1 MSQTNLGCIHLYC
14 GDGKGKTTAAMGL
27 AVRAAG
33 SGCRVLVLQFLK
45 DGKSSELR
53 VLRNVP
59 GIHVLDGQPVKKF
72 TFQMN
77 SDEKQACKLQH
88 TAALQ
93 EAIAVAERESTDL
106 LILDECLGA
115 IGSGTLDESV
125 VLDFLRH
132 KPAHLEVVLTGRDP
146 SDALIELADYVSEIR
161 KIKHPFDQGL
171 AARMGIEK

>member
-1 MSQTNLGCIHLYC
+1 MRALGCGQTVC
-14 GDGKGKTTAAMGL
+14 
-27 AVRAAG
+27 
-33 SGCRVLVLQFLK
+33 LVQFLK
-45 DGKSSELR
+45 GRGTGEVDFLEKT
-53 VLRNVP
+53 P
-59 GIHVLDGQPVKKF
+59 GITILRGKTAACF

-77 SDEKQACKLQH
+77 EAQKAECAVRQA
-88 TAALQ
+88 
-93 EAIAVAERESTDL
+93 EIFAEGMAMARQGRCDL

-146 SDALIELADYVSEIR
+146 SDTLIELADYVSEIR
-161 KIKHPFDQGL
+161 KIKHPFDKGL